1 MGDLDPSMVM
11 SCVRTEEINGE
22 HSLSLST
29 VVHLYIGMRI
39 LMQDTTG
46 KWREYVVDEEDEEHS
61 SGRNAIGTYHAMW
74 SIQYDLSTTAGGVQ
88 WASVEEGT
96 NEPVTASNALAAAL
110 TDSVMWRPGTCD
122 VVTLA
127 AASFYDNSCWE
138 YLSIIVETWG
148 GEIDAEIT
156 VDDTGVV
163 TRKVA
168 LMAHLGS
175 STAKRRFDW
184 GRDLTRI
191 RRIPDPGPYYCRVVP
206 RGGSEGTD
214 SDGVKYSDRCGIESE
229 NDGIPYLQDDE
240 AAELFKTLLPDGTWF
255 YPTKVVNYQ
264 LDTKDDAEELYNKA
278 VEDLYNHTRPNMSYE
293 ADVVQ
298 LAIAGLNIQGI
309 ALGDDVQCVDNGFGD
324 IPLRI
329 QGRVVSMTV
338 NEMNPSDTTLTIGR
352 MQHTLTDEFTS
363 LTSTVGQVSSRV
375 TLIESGGTSAYVRSL
390 IDRMNQEIN
399 ATDGW
404 TYIVP
409 DEGIIVYDIEVDDP
423 IMGYNSTLDEYAS
436 SVVQIK
442 GGGIRIAN
450 TRKPE
455 FAGINDWDWKSVFDA
470 GHIAAELVT
479 AVNMTTGFIGNA
491 SSGTFIDLDNDVVR
505 IGTTAQLGGRSVL
518 DILDGIDATV
528 TDVDVQFAENQS
540 ADTAPTTGWTTT
552 APAYREGYYI
562 WQRTATTTAGGTTYS
577 DPTCI
582 SGRDGTDGT
591 NGVGISSTTITYGT
605 SDSAATQPSSW
616 SSTAPTNIQQGKWL
630 WCKTVYTYSDGST
643 KTTYTKSYVGTDG
656 EDGTSVYVQS
666 ASKTGDTTTVVI
678 ADSDGHTNTLSIV
691 DGTDGTDG
699 TPGTDGLNGYV
710 HVAWATSADGSQ
722 GFSTSVSAGKTYLG
736 TYTDNVQADSQS
748 YADYSWSLIKG
759 TDGQDGTDGTNG
771 VGISS
776 TTITYGTSDS
786 AATQPSSWSSTAP
799 TNIQQGKWLWCKT
812 VYTYSDGS
820 TKTTYTKSYVGTDGE
835 DGTSVYVQSASKTGD
850 TTTVVI
856 ADSDGHTNTLSI
868 VDGTDGTDGTPGTD
882 GLNGYVHV
890 AWATSADGSQGFST
904 SVSAGK
910 TYLGTYTDNVQADSQ
925 SYADYSWS
933 LIKGTDGQDGTDGKG
948 ISSVVEQYYL
958 STSSSTQTGG
968 SWSDTPAAYVSGRYY
983 WTRTIITWSDN
994 TTTTTTPVIARAINS
1009 ANENALDARKVATN
1023 YLTFNSTTGLDVGY
1037 AGTSAKTRVN
1047 GSGVEI
1053 FDGDGRSAVL
1063 INTSGERIGHANEA
1077 RLQMD
1082 YHSMYLVDKSNVK
1095 FFEAIDYRGTNSI
1108 ADVTVEIRKI
1118 QGVTGWLLPH
1128 LVKTVQWVTSGGSR
1142 VPSSGTNCYTVT
1154 NSRDGYSVFGLHGT
1168 YANVAN
1174 GTVIK
1179 IKYTTEQAF
1188 YSYLMGSRA
1197 ANTAA
1202 GHASLAQGQNVAA
1215 CGWGSHAEGQ
1225 NTSAIGSWSHTE
1237 GYNTKALSNCD
1248 HAEGGDTTASG
1259 GFSHAEGRNSNATGI
1274 YSHAEGQ
1281 TAASG
1286 MWAHSEGSGTGA
1298 SGLCSHSEGGGT
1310 TASAEYSHAQNRGTI
1325 AASACQTAIGRYN
1338 LKDTSNAFAF
1348 VIGNGTPGTANTSEK
1363 RSNAFAI
1370 RWDGSAPTQSSNT
1383 GFAINTTNVKSV
1395 GTQAYRRCLGVV
1407 QVAVGVTVKV
1417 AVAKGKSIVLG
1428 KLPAG
1433 YRPAQTAIAD
1443 AGSFNRRAS
1452 IATNGDITLKCETA
1466 VTSKSWSVTIRAVFL
1481 TP

>member
-96 NEPVTASNALAAAL
+96 NEPVTASNALDAAL

-759 TDGQDGTDGTNG
+759 TDGQDGTDG
-771 VGISS
+771 
-776 TTITYGTSDS
+776 
-786 AATQPSSWSSTAP
+786 
-799 TNIQQGKWLWCKT
+799 
-812 VYTYSDGS
+812 
-820 TKTTYTKSYVGTDGE
+820 
-835 DGTSVYVQSASKTGD
+835 
-850 TTTVVI
+850 
-856 ADSDGHTNTLSI
+856 
-868 VDGTDGTDGTPGTD
+868 
-882 GLNGYVHV
+882 
-890 AWATSADGSQGFST
+890 
-904 SVSAGK
+904 
-910 TYLGTYTDNVQADSQ
+910 
-925 SYADYSWS
+925 
-933 LIKGTDGQDGTDGKG
+933 KG

-983 WTRTIITWSDN
+983 WTRTVITWSDN
-994 TTTTTTPVIARAINS
+994 TTTTTTPVLARAINS
-1009 ANENALDARKVATN
+1009 ENENA
-1023 YLTFNSTTGLDVGY
+1023 
-1037 AGTSAKTRVN
+1037 
-1047 GSGVEI
+1047 
-1053 FDGDGRSAVL
+1053 
-1063 INTSGERIGHANEA
+1063 
-1077 RLQMD
+1077 
-1082 YHSMYLVDKSNVK
+1082 
-1095 FFEAIDYRGTNSI
+1095 IDDR
-1108 ADVTVEIRKI
+1108 
-1118 QGVTGWLLPH
+1118 
-1128 LVKTVQWVTSGGSR
+1128 
-1142 VPSSGTNCYTVT
+1142 
-1154 NSRDGYSVFGLHGT
+1154 
-1168 YANVAN
+1168 
-1174 GTVIK
+1174 
-1179 IKYTTEQAF
+1179 
-1188 YSYLMGSRA
+1188 
-1197 ANTAA
+1197 
-1202 GHASLAQGQNVAA
+1202 
-1215 CGWGSHAEGQ
+1215 
-1225 NTSAIGSWSHTE
+1225 
-1237 GYNTKALSNCD
+1237 
-1248 HAEGGDTTASG
+1248 
-1259 GFSHAEGRNSNATGI
+1259 
-1274 YSHAEGQ
+1274 
-1281 TAASG
+1281 
-1286 MWAHSEGSGTGA
+1286 
-1298 SGLCSHSEGGGT
+1298 
-1310 TASAEYSHAQNRGTI
+1310 
-1325 AASACQTAIGRYN
+1325 
-1338 LKDTSNAFAF
+1338 
-1348 VIGNGTPGTANTSEK
+1348 K
-1363 RSNAFAI
+1363 RSEEH
-1370 RWDGSAPTQSSNT
+1370 
-1383 GFAINTTNVKSV
+1383 V
-1395 GTQAYRRCLGVV
+1395 
-1407 QVAVGVTVKV
+1407 
-1417 AVAKGKSIVLG
+1417 
-1428 KLPAG
+1428 
-1433 YRPAQTAIAD
+1433 
-1443 AGSFNRRAS
+1443 
-1452 IATNGDITLKCETA
+1452 
-1466 VTSKSWSVTIRAVFL
+1466 
-1481 TP
+1481 